1 MPPFVQSVHQR
12 SKKIHWLS
20 TVEEEQ
26 EMGIYDC
33 SETLESIGSCSET
46 NFKDG
51 KTLNVLKLHPAVIH
65 SAVHLMRRSKVFIM
79 FLTLLR

>member
-12 SKKIHWLS
+12 SKKIHCLS

-26 EMGIYDC
+26 EMGRDESSEIRSL
-33 SETLESIGSCSET
+33 SETI

-51 KTLNVLKLHPAVIH
+51 KTLNVLHPVCCAFDEEKEGI
-65 SAVHLMRRSKVFIM
+65 
-79 FLTLLR
+79 